1 MKRGILQRSQAIKEL
16 IDTFSNLADIK
27 DVAAQGPLFT
37 EDGHVT
43 TYIGGKLFADLKNR
57 AEIVDVFTDFLA
69 NFKRVYHLNGQLT
82 IHSLSDSRAEGIN
95 YCHVMLTEEK
105 DGKEMVHNHYVR
117 YNETYVKEKGKWL
130 IQRRIANFM
139 ISDSERMA

>member
-1 MKRGILQRSQAIKEL
+1 MSHY
-16 IDTFSNLADIK
+16 
-27 DVAAQGPLFT
+27 P
-37 EDGHVT
+37 
-43 TYIGGKLFADLKNR
+43 LFADLKNR

-95 YCHVMLTEEK
+95 YCHVVLTEEK

-117 YNETYVKEKGKWL
+117 YNDTYLKEEGKWL

>member
-1 MKRGILQRSQAIKEL
+1 MRRRI
-16 IDTFSNLADIK
+16 
-27 DVAAQGPLFT
+27 
-37 EDGHVT
+37 
-43 TYIGGKLFADLKNR
+43 
-57 AEIVDVFTDFLA
+57 
-69 NFKRVYHLNGQLT
+69 YHLNGQLT

-95 YCHVMLTEEK
+95 YCHVVLIKEK
-105 DGKEMVHNHYVR
+105 EGKEMVHNHYVR